1 MVTITVL
8 VFFFYF
14 ANIIPCLSRQ
24 HCKQN
29 IFEWTTKSL
38 LWYPFQFVGL
48 KATLVTPDALHGAV
62 IPSNLHIPV
71 DSAVAHSQHTRL
83 EQFVFWCEKS
93 CMFLWAKI
101 GPDFT
106 EHFTCRLYIKTETF
120 WAHVLNSVCWTTSVC
135 ELLQIVNFGDFWV
148 LTSLV
153 LANSSNYL
161 KCSEKDSDWF
171 IVAFFIRVVSMLT
184 TLCLLLK

>member
-1 MVTITVL
+1 MISFPIRWFKGHTSHTGRVTRRCDTEQSSYSCR
-8 VFFFYF
+8 FSCRSF
-14 ANIIPCLSRQ
+14 
-24 HCKQN
+24 
-29 IFEWTTKSL
+29 TTH
-38 LWYPFQFVGL
+38 
-48 KATLVTPDALHGAV
+48 TPWAV
-62 IPSNLHIPV
+62 CFLM
-71 DSAVAHSQHTRL
+71 
-83 EQFVFWCEKS
+83 WKK

-106 EHFTCRLYIKTETF
+106 EHFTCRLCIKTETF

-135 ELLQIVNFGDFWV
+135 ELLQIVNFDDFWV

-153 LANSSNYL
+153 LANSSDYL